1 MKRIILWTLAF
12 VPVTVLAQN
21 NGFTLKINMIKYN
34 VPAKAYFFYA
44 LDGKTI
50 TDSALIN
57 NGIVQFQGTVHEPTM
72 ASLIIDPHGVGR
84 NNLRPTNIDAF
95 NFFIENGNIGIVAK
109 DSVKYA
115 TVIGSKVSDDYLD
128 YKKLVASEF
137 KIQNDVVVT
146 MCNASPEKRKDTVF
160 TNYLQAEYGKAAND
174 IKAADETYIKANPNS
189 YVSVYLMNAVIGSI
203 MDLNKIEPLFKGLS
217 PAMQNTLAGKKIA
230 EMIES
235 SRMTAIGAMAP
246 VFTQN
251 DTAGKPVRLTD
262 FRGKYVLVDFWASWC
277 GPCRAENPNY
287 VKAYQHYKD
296 RGFTMLGIS
305 LDRAGAKDA
314 WLAAIKKD
322 GLEWTQLSDLQF
334 WDNDVAKLY
343 GVKAIPQ
350 NFLID
355 PNGKIVA
362 TDLRGIDLE
371 KRLEEIFSNN

>member
-12 VPVTVLAQN
+12 MPVTVLAQN
-21 NGFTLKINMIKYN
+21 NGFTLRINVTKYN
-34 VPAKAYFFYA
+34 VPAKAYFFYS

-57 NGIVQFQGTVHEPTM
+57 NGIVQFRGTVHEPTL
-72 ASLIIDPHGVGR
+72 ASLIIDPHGVGIHQ
-84 NNLRPTNIDAF
+84 LRPTNIDAL
-95 NFFIENGNIGIVAK
+95 NFFIDSGNIGINAK

-115 TVIGSKVSDDYLD
+115 TVIGSKVNDEYLD

-146 MCNASPEKRKDTVF
+146 MSNASPENRKDTTF
-160 TNYLQAEYGKAAND
+160 RNYLEATYEKAASD
-174 IKAADETYIKANPNS
+174 IKAADETYIKANPDS

-203 MDLNKIEPLFKGLS
+203 MDLNKVEPLFRGLS
-217 PAMQNTLAGKKIA
+217 SAMQNTLAGKKIA
-230 EMIES
+230 GMIES

-251 DTAGKPVRLTD
+251 DTAGKPVSLTD

-296 RGFTMLGIS
+296 SGFTMLGIS

-314 WLAAIKKD
+314 CLAAIKKD
-322 GLEWTQLSDLQF
+322 GLEWTQLSDLLF
-334 WDNDVAKLY
+334 WDNEVAKLY

-355 PNGKIVA
+355 PHGKVVA
-362 TDLRGIDLE
+362 TNLRGDDLD
-371 KRLEEIFSNN
+371 KKLEEIFSK

>member
-12 VPVTVLAQN
+12 MPVTVLAQN
-21 NGFTLKINMIKYN
+21 NDFTLKINIPKYN

-57 NGIVQFQGTVHEPTM
+57 NGIIQFQGTVHEPTM
-72 ASLIIDPHGVGR
+72 ASLIIDPHGVGS
-84 NNLRPTNIDAF
+84 NKLRPTNIDAF
-95 NFFIENGNIGIVAK
+95 NFFIESGNISINAK

-115 TVIGSKVSDDYLD
+115 TVIGSKVNDEYLE
-128 YKKLVASEF
+128 YKKLVAPEF
-137 KIQNDVVVT
+137 KMQNDVVVT
-146 MCNASPEKRKDTVF
+146 MSNVSPEKRKDTTF
-160 TNYLQAEYGKAAND
+160 SNYLKAEYEKAAND

-217 PAMQNTLAGKKIA
+217 PGMQNTLAGKKIA
-230 EMIES
+230 TMIES

-251 DTAGKPVRLTD
+251 DTAGKPVSLTD

-287 VKAYQHYKD
+287 VKAYQHYNDK
-296 RGFTMLGIS
+296 GFTMLGIS

-355 PNGKIVA
+355 PHGKIVA
-362 TDLRGIDLE
+362 TNLRGDDLE
-371 KRLEEIFSNN
+371 KELEEIFSK

>member
-12 VPVTVLAQN
+12 MPVTVLAQN
-21 NGFTLKINMIKYN
+21 NGFTLKINITKYN

-57 NGIVQFQGTVHEPTM
+57 NGIVQFQGTVPEPTM
-72 ASLIIDPHGVGR
+72 ASLVIDPHGVGR
-84 NNLRPTNIDAF
+84 NNLRPTNTDAF
-95 NFFIENGNIGIVAK
+95 NFFIESGNIVINAK

-115 TVIGSKVSDDYLD
+115 TVIGSKVDDEYLD
-128 YKKLVASEF
+128 YKKLVAPEF

-146 MCNASPEKRKDTVF
+146 MSNVSPEKRKDTTF
-160 TNYLQAEYGKAAND
+160 INYLKANYEKAAND
-174 IKAADETYIKANPNS
+174 IKAADETYIKANPDS

-203 MDLNKIEPLFKGLS
+203 MDLNKVEPLFKGLS

-230 EMIES
+230 KMIES
-235 SRMTAIGAMAP
+235 SRLTAIGAMAP

-251 DTAGKPVRLTD
+251 DTAGKPVSLTD
-262 FRGKYVLVDFWASWC
+262 FKGKYVLVDFWASWC

-296 RGFTMLGIS
+296 KGFTMLGIS

-355 PNGKIVA
+355 PHGKIVA
-362 TDLRGIDLE
+362 TNLRGDDLE
-371 KRLEEIFSNN
+371 TKLEEIFSK

>member
-1 MKRIILWTLAF
+1 MKRIILWALASM
-12 VPVTVLAQN
+12 PVAVLAQN
-21 NGFTLKINMIKYN
+21 NSFTLKIICTKYN

-57 NGIVQFQGTVHEPTM
+57 NGIVQFQGTVHEPAM
-72 ASLIIDPHGVGR
+72 ASLVIDPHGVGR
-84 NNLRPTNIDAF
+84 DKLRPTNTDAL
-95 NFFIENGNIGIVAK
+95 NFFIESGNIGINAK

-115 TVIGSKVSDDYLD
+115 TVIGSKVNDEYLE

-146 MCNASPEKRKDTVF
+146 MSNASPEKRKDTTF
-160 TNYLQAEYGKAAND
+160 INYLKAKYEKAAND
-174 IKAADETYIKANPNS
+174 IKAADETYIKANPGS
-189 YVSVYLMNAVIGSI
+189 YVSVYLMNAVIGSV
-203 MDLNKIEPLFKGLS
+203 MDLNKVEPLFKGLS
-217 PAMQNTLAGKKIA
+217 PSMQNTLAGKKIA
-230 EMIES
+230 KMIES

-246 VFTQN
+246 VFTEN
-251 DTAGKPVRLTD
+251 DTAGKPVSLTD

-277 GPCRAENPNY
+277 GPCRAENPND

-296 RGFTMLGIS
+296 KGFTMLGIS
-305 LDRAGAKDA
+305 LDRPGAKDA

-355 PNGKIVA
+355 PQGKIVA
-362 TDLRGIDLE
+362 TNLRGDDLE
-371 KRLEEIFSNN
+371 KKLEEIFSK

>member
-12 VPVTVLAQN
+12 SPVTVLAQN
-21 NGFTLKINMIKYN
+21 DSFTLKINIPTYN

-50 TDSALIN
+50 TDSAVIN
-57 NGIVQFQGTVHEPTM
+57 NGIVQFKGTVHEPTM
-72 ASLIIDPHGVGR
+72 ASLVIDPHGVGR
-84 NNLRPTNIDAF
+84 DKLRPTNIDAF
-95 NFFIENGNIGIVAK
+95 NFFIDSGNIDINAK

-115 TVIGSKVSDDYLD
+115 TVIGSKVTDEYLD
-128 YKKLVASEF
+128 YKKLVAPEF

-146 MCNASPEKRKDTVF
+146 MSNASPEKRKDTTF
-160 TNYLQAEYGKAAND
+160 RNYLAATYEKAAND

-203 MDLNKIEPLFKGLS
+203 MDLNKVEPLFKGLS

-230 EMIES
+230 EMIEA

-251 DTAGKPVRLTD
+251 DTAGKPVSLTD

-277 GPCRAENPNY
+277 GPCRGENPNY

-296 RGFTMLGIS
+296 KGFTMLGIS

-334 WDNDVAKLY
+334 WDNGVAKLY

-355 PNGKIVA
+355 PHGKIVA
-362 TDLRGIDLE
+362 RNLRGDDLE
-371 KRLEEIFSNN
+371 NKLEEIFSK

>member
-12 VPVTVLAQN
+12 MPVTVLAQN
-21 NGFTLKINMIKYN
+21 NSFTVKINVTKYN

-50 TDSALIN
+50 IDSAVIN
-57 NGIVQFQGTVHEPTM
+57 NGIVQFQGTVHEPAM

-84 NNLRPTNIDAF
+84 DKLRPTNTDAV
-95 NFFIENGNIGIVAK
+95 NFFIESGNIGINAK

-115 TVIGSKVSDDYLD
+115 TVIGSKVSDEYWN
-128 YKKLVASEF
+128 YKKLVAPEF

-146 MCNASPEKRKDTVF
+146 MSNVSPEKRKDTTF
-160 TNYLQAEYGKAAND
+160 INYLKAKYEKAAND
-174 IKAADETYIKANPNS
+174 IKAADETYIKANPDS
-189 YVSVYLMNAVIGSI
+189 YVSVYLMNAVIGGI
-203 MDLNKIEPLFKGLS
+203 MDLNKVEPLFKGLS
-217 PAMQNTLAGKKIA
+217 PAMQNTLAGRKIA

-251 DTAGKPVRLTD
+251 DTAGKPVSLTD
-262 FRGKYVLVDFWASWC
+262 FKGKYVLVDFWASWC

-287 VKAYQHYKD
+287 VKAYQQYKD
-296 RGFTMLGIS
+296 KGFTMLGIS

-334 WDNDVAKLY
+334 WDNGVAKLY

-355 PNGKIVA
+355 PHGKIVA
-362 TDLRGIDLE
+362 TNLRGDDLE
-371 KRLEEIFSNN
+371 KRLEEVFSK

>member
-12 VPVTVLAQN
+12 IPVTVLAQN
-21 NGFTLKINMIKYN
+21 DSFTLKINVTKYN

-57 NGIVQFQGTVHEPTM
+57 NGLVQFQGTVHEPTM

-84 NNLRPTNIDAF
+84 DKLRPTNTDAL
-95 NFFIENGNIGIVAK
+95 NFFIESGNIGINAK

-115 TVIGSKVSDDYLD
+115 TVIGSKVNDEYLD

-137 KIQNDVVVT
+137 EIQNDVVVT
-146 MCNASPEKRKDTVF
+146 MINVSPEKGKDTTF
-160 TNYLQAEYGKAAND
+160 INYLKAKYEKAAAD
-174 IKAADETYIKANPNS
+174 IQAADETYIKANPNS

-203 MDLNKIEPLFKGLS
+203 MDLNKVEPLFKGLS
-217 PAMQNTLAGKKIA
+217 PAMQNTLAGREIA
-230 EMIES
+230 KMIES
-235 SRMTAIGAMAP
+235 SRKTAIGAMAP

-251 DTAGKPVRLTD
+251 DTAGKPVSLTD

-296 RGFTMLGIS
+296 KGFTMLGIS

-343 GVKAIPQ
+343 GIKAIPQ

-355 PNGKIVA
+355 PHGKIAA
-362 TDLRGIDLE
+362 TNLRGDDLE
-371 KRLEEIFSNN
+371 NKLEEIFSK

>member
-12 VPVTVLAQN
+12 MPVTVLAQN
-21 NGFTLKINMIKYN
+21 NDFTLKINITKYN

-44 LDGKTI
+44 LDGKII

-57 NGIVQFQGTVHEPTM
+57 NGIVQFQGAVHEPTM
-72 ASLIIDPHGVGR
+72 ASLVIDPHGVGR
-84 NNLRPTNIDAF
+84 DKLRPTNTDAL
-95 NFFIENGNIGIVAK
+95 NFFIESGNISINAK

-115 TVIGSKVSDDYLD
+115 TVIGSKVNDEYLD
-128 YKKLVASEF
+128 YKKLVAAEF

-146 MCNASPEKRKDTVF
+146 MSNVSPEKRKDTTF
-160 TNYLQAEYGKAAND
+160 INYLKTEYEKAVND
-174 IKAADETYIKANPNS
+174 IKAADETYIKANSNS

-203 MDLNKIEPLFKGLS
+203 MDLNKVEPLFNGLS

-230 EMIES
+230 RMIES

-251 DTAGKPVRLTD
+251 DTAGKPVSLTD

-287 VKAYQHYKD
+287 VKAYQQYKD
-296 RGFTMLGIS
+296 KGFTMLGIS

-355 PNGKIVA
+355 PHGKIVA
-362 TDLRGIDLE
+362 ADLRGDDLE
-371 KRLEEIFSNN
+371 KKLEEIFSK